1 MVGCDLLD
9 SDTNAE
15 PSLLLQ
21 KTEGSDQGKEKAPG
35 LFGKLF
41 GKKEGGSTL
50 GNTIRDK
57 DARESTIKDFLDL
70 GALFGLTNSS
80 SGQSSQD
87 FERQRQREFQ
97 QMQEM
102 QKRNQQAKVFGMP
115 IWAFV
120 LIIAVLFLLGIVIF
134 SKLKSS

>member
-1 MVGCDLLD
+1 MTKVKK
-9 SDTNAE
+9 
-15 PSLLLQ
+15 
-21 KTEGSDQGKEKAPG
+21 KTPG

-41 GKKEGGSTL
+41 SKKEGGSTL
-50 GNTIRDK
+50 GNTIRNK

-87 FERQRQREFQ
+87 FERQRQLEFQ

-102 QKRNQQAKVFGMP
+102 QKRNQQTKILGMP
-115 IWAFV
+115 VWAFV